1 MVSTRLPLF
10 IMYIIRDL
18 MSRVI
23 AYRAATHSL
32 PQMVPTSSKRIDDFK
47 RNQPRILAALEPWA
61 GINQRLSV
69 FTNSTL
75 PTVADGVTMTARDFR
90 FA

>member
-23 AYRAATHSL
+23 ACRAATHSL
-32 PQMVPTSSKRIDDFK
+32 PQMVPTSSNRIDDFK
-47 RNQPRILAALEPWA
+47 RNQPRILAALEPFYEA
-61 GINQRLSV
+61 GSCQEEI
-69 FTNSTL
+69 
-75 PTVADGVTMTARDFR
+75 RDLIGSPFYSS
-90 FA
+90 FHS